1 MVTVQSFT
9 SIFLTPRTCRDISE
23 GDGCGSRRA
32 GRDTTTNPEELQGGD
47 DLNLFCLERVDFAP
61 VTLVQG
67 QHLQSTRD
75 HPPCRVLP
83 GEGSCCCSPR
93 RPHQALISGIGTD
106 VSVLEEHLEQR
117 LLLFTSTLF

>member
-32 GRDTTTNPEELQGGD
+32 GRDTTTNPEELRGGD

-75 HPPCRVLP
+75 HPKAAFLGPC
-83 GEGSCCCSPR
+83 
-93 RPHQALISGIGTD
+93 
-106 VSVLEEHLEQR
+106 
-117 LLLFTSTLF
+117 